1 MTAWLGLLLLVA
13 SAYVCAGIALALAG
27 RRRHDRRSEDVPHVS
42 IVVAARDE
50 EANLPHCLASLA
62 ALDYPRE
69 RMELIL
75 VDHQSRDH
83 TGELLAAFCA
93 QHRHAHL
100 VRVQDGTTT
109 LCGKAAAV
117 AAGIERSSGEI
128 VLMTDADCVV
138 PPTWV
143 RTMVSHFDRDT
154 GMVCGFT
161 TVATH
166 SSDARALFVRAQAL
180 DWLFLLA
187 AASGAGLLGMPLTW
201 VGNNLAFRRQA
212 YDEVGGYHGVGF
224 SLTEDFA
231 LFKAISKSTAWKV
244 RFVRDGHALV
254 LTQPSRSWRELLHQR
269 LRWAVG
275 GRSVAPPGK
284 VLLALGGGARL
295 LLPLAMI
302 LAVHHPAA
310 AILPLAVMLTDFVLL
325 RGTCAALGLKTPLKA
340 LVAFEALFATYV
352 VAGAA
357 LLPFLRV
364 LTWKGTSYP
373 LRALRHS
380 HAIAPHGV
388 LADDSLAAVEQESW
402 S

>member
-1 MTAWLGLLLLVA
+1 MTALLSLLLLVA
-13 SAYVCAGIALALAG
+13 SAYACAGTVLALAVK
-27 RRRHDRRSEDVPHVS
+27 RRHDPGSDDLPRVS

-50 EANLPHCLASLA
+50 EANLPQCLASLA
-62 ALDYPRE
+62 ALDYPRAK
-69 RMELIL
+69 MELIL
-75 VDHQSRDH
+75 VDHGSRDH
-83 TGELLAAFCA
+83 SGELLAAFCA
-93 QHRHAHL
+93 RHPHAHL

-143 RTMVSHFDRDT
+143 RTMVSHFDRDA

-166 SSDARALFVRAQAL
+166 PSDARELFVRAQAL

-231 LFKAISKSTAWKV
+231 LFKAICSSTAWKV
-244 RFVRDGHALV
+244 RFVRDRQALV
-254 LTQPSRSWRELLHQR
+254 LTQPCRNWRELLHQR

-284 VLLALGGGARL
+284 VLLVLGGGARL
-295 LLPLAMI
+295 VLPLAMI

-310 AILPLAVMLTDFVLL
+310 AILPLALILTDLVLL
-325 RGTCAALGLKTPLKA
+325 RGTCAALGQKTLLKA
-340 LVAFEALFATYV
+340 LLTFEALFASYV
-352 VAGAA
+352 VAGAT

-373 LRALRHS
+373 LRVLSPPHR
-380 HAIAPHGV
+380 IAQHGV
-388 LADDSLAAVEQESW
+388 LADDSLAAIEQESW

>member
-1 MTAWLGLLLLVA
+1 MVALVSLLLLVA
-13 SAYVCAGIALALAG
+13 SAYVGAGTVLALAG
-27 RRRHDRRSEDVPHVS
+27 RRRYERCSRELPRVS

-50 EANLPHCLASLA
+50 EANLPQCLASLA
-62 ALDYPRE
+62 SLDYPQE
-69 RMELIL
+69 RMEIIL
-75 VDHQSRDH
+75 VDHASRDRS
-83 TGELLAAFCA
+83 GELLADFCA
-93 QHRHAHL
+93 RHRHAHL
-100 VRVQDGTTT
+100 VRVRDGTTA

-117 AAGIERSSGEI
+117 AAGIERSSGAI
-128 VLMTDADCVV
+128 VLMTDADCLV

-143 RTMVSHFDRDT
+143 RAMVSHFDRDT
-154 GMVCGFT
+154 GMVCSFT
-161 TVATH
+161 TVT
-166 SSDARALFVRAQAL
+166 ARARGARGLFVRAQAL

-187 AASGAGLLGMPLTW
+187 AASGAGLVGMPLTW

-212 YDEVGGYHGVGF
+212 YDEVGGYRGVGF

-231 LFKAISKSTAWKV
+231 LFKAICGSTAWKV
-244 RFVRDGHALV
+244 RFVRDRRALV
-254 LTQPSRSWRELLHQR
+254 LTQPARSWRELLHQR

-310 AILPLAVMLTDFVLL
+310 AALPLAVICTDLVLL
-325 RGTCAALGLKTPLKA
+325 GSTCAALGQRRILGA
-340 LVAFEALFATYV
+340 IIAFEALFASYV
-352 VAGAA
+352 GAGAA

-364 LTWKGTSYP
+364 LTWKGISYP
-373 LRALRHS
+373 LRAPSSPHRV
-380 HAIAPHGV
+380 APQGA
-388 LADDSLAAVEQESW
+388 LADGSLAAVEQESW